1 MNADKI
7 DVLCNQVIDV
17 ALVLKEVNDVINS
30 STSISFPQKFADRVN
45 SVMQYCYDLF
55 MNTNSGEHTDEEVND
70 LLINLMNTLVYYKN
84 SYNPNG
90 YGYKVMNSLLD
101 IVKETFV
108 KIN

>member
-30 STSISFPQKFADRVN
+30 STSITFPQKFADRVN

-55 MNTNSGEHTDEEVND
+55 MNVNSGEHTDEEVND

-90 YGYKVMNSLLD
+90 YGYTVMNSLLD
-101 IVKETFV
+101 IAKETFV
-108 KIN
+108 KLN